1 MAHGN
6 GPRRRARLGWRGLQT
21 DMESRHRPAD
31 LWDWVGPLY
40 QLPPCLPDSAWSGHI
55 PFLALLIRMAKPRT
69 FVELGVWLGASF
81 LAACEAAKI
90 FDTGTRCF
98 GVDTWRGD
106 AHAGFFDGD
115 PVFLPLSAF
124 VAAHYPNAELIRASF
139 EDALPRLADGS
150 IDLLHIDGF
159 HTYEAVS
166 RDFRTWLPKLS
177 PRGIVLFHDTEVRQ
191 ADFGVWKLWGELKGR
206 YRHIDFQHSAGLGM
220 LIAGSEI
227 APELER
233 LLAYCEEGPE
243 QARWLRGLCERAAAT
258 LPDRLSARTEVP
270 SLADQLVLRQPELA
284 AAPSPPLQPAQPIQ
298 VSTPPSAS
306 PASAPAAT
314 LRRNDPCHCGSGK
327 RFKHC
332 HGRIE

>member
-1 MAHGN
+1 MRLSSKARTGALSPEWTSHVSRRRADRASEKVADVLDGLRLASVSWAVITSQPSVMAHGN

-191 ADFGVWKLWGELKGR
+191 ADFGVWKLWGSSRGDTA
-206 YRHIDFQHSAGLGM
+206 ISTSSTAPGSA
-220 LIAGSEI
+220 
-227 APELER
+227 
-233 LLAYCEEGPE
+233 C
-243 QARWLRGLCERAAAT
+243 
-258 LPDRLSARTEVP
+258 
-270 SLADQLVLRQPELA
+270 
-284 AAPSPPLQPAQPIQ
+284 
-298 VSTPPSAS
+298 
-306 PASAPAAT
+306 
-314 LRRNDPCHCGSGK
+314 
-327 RFKHC
+327 
-332 HGRIE
+332 